1 MRELYIDCSLGLA
14 GDMLAAALLE
24 LFPDREAMVS
34 RLNSLGI
41 PDVEYALETVSRSS
55 VTGSHLVVSYKG
67 RQETGDREPSPH
79 HHNGLEDINKLLESL
94 NMPHRLRDRVKRVYA
109 AIASAEAQVHGRP
122 VAQVHFH
129 ELGAM
134 DAVADI
140 SAVCYLIDALA
151 PDRVAASPVCTGFG
165 TVQCAHG
172 VMPVPAP
179 ATAILL
185 KGVESFAGETEGELC
200 TPTGA
205 ALIGSL
211 ASSFGPMPPM
221 SVEALGC
228 GMGGKD
234 FGRLSCVR
242 VSLGVS
248 LETIVELCCNVD
260 DMSPEDVGF
269 AIDRLLAQGA
279 PDAYYQPLGM
289 KKNRPGVLLTCL
301 CREDQREEML
311 RLIFKHTTT
320 LGVRE
325 TLCRRYVLKRREETV
340 ATEYGQVRLKLS
352 QGYGV
357 ERRKAEYEDLARI
370 ARDRDLSLD
379 QARSL
384 L

>member
-1 MRELYIDCSLGLA
+1 
-14 GDMLAAALLE
+14 
-24 LFPDREAMVS
+24 
-34 RLNSLGI
+34 
-41 PDVEYALETVSRSS
+41 
-55 VTGSHLVVSYKG
+55 
-67 RQETGDREPSPH
+67 
-79 HHNGLEDINKLLESL
+79 
-94 NMPHRLRDRVKRVYA
+94 
-109 AIASAEAQVHGRP
+109 
-122 VAQVHFH
+122 
-129 ELGAM
+129 
-134 DAVADI
+134 
-140 SAVCYLIDALA
+140 
-151 PDRVAASPVCTGFG
+151 
-165 TVQCAHG
+165 
-172 VMPVPAP
+172 
-179 ATAILL
+179 
-185 KGVESFAGETEGELC
+185 
-200 TPTGA
+200 
-205 ALIGSL
+205 
-211 ASSFGPMPPM
+211 M